1 MNTTPR
7 RPRLNTQQVEEA
19 IKDQVSEAPFS
30 ASEFAQVYSHRKDS
44 YEMAKDIEKESSCDI
59 CRDDLDTIEE
69 LMYSVEK
76 AQEQLVKK
84 WFEENNIQA
93 PYPVGTR
100 ITHGLIAGI
109 YEYEPAV
116 YKVKIDGCTDNSR
129 YRLIRFEDAQTGDH

>member
-19 IKDQVSEAPFS
+19 IKDKVSEAPFS
-30 ASEFAQVYSHRKDS
+30 ASEFSQVYSHRKDS
-44 YEMAKDIEKESSCDI
+44 YEMAKDIEKESGCDI
-59 CRDDLDTIEE
+59 CRYDLDTIEE

-84 WFEENNIQA
+84 WFEENSIQP
-93 PYPVGTR
+93 PYPIGARLTQGV
-100 ITHGLIAGI
+100 IAGV

-116 YKVKIDGCTDNSR
+116 YRVKIDGCTDDSR
-129 YRLIRFEDAQTGDH
+129 YRLIRFEDAQTAQ